1 MDPSTILPERAIP
14 LYGLVPTTLALLVP
28 LILALVR
35 IKSTPGRF
43 VIGAV
48 WLRLVMDAYAPYTT
62 PKLVAGLSINAIVSI
77 LVVVVGFFMVG
88 VRYLR
93 LAWLVPVYALV
104 AVIALSAFINHV
116 PITMVE
122 QMTKFAYLVLIILGT
137 LRGAQDVT
145 PPRMAGALMAAYLP
159 PLFFL
164 VTSIALGITKQGES
178 DGSVSYVGGYTHESV
193 FSIALAGGLIAI
205 ALAINVRGWLR
216 VAMTV
221 AIIIGIGLAN
231 YRTTAVAML
240 PLILWLALVAP
251 LRTLSPRSRPLAVTA
266 AGCAALLAIMS
277 VNIDLGAR
285 VQSVVEFAS
294 NPTDFMRPVSTF
306 TRQERSTNSGRAY
319 VWAQY
324 AEAYADSPPLAQTI
338 GHGPDSWET
347 AFSVYAQ
354 NTILSYLYEFGF
366 LGAIAVCVVWL
377 TMMVPLLSV
386 PRSVRTP
393 LIAMHGGFLILN
405 LSTMPLWQIEGVLM
419 YGLICGLTLAYA
431 YQTRVPKRLTS
442 WESRHDPDRAIAIA

>member
-1 MDPSTILPERAIP
+1 MDPSMLKPERAIP
-14 LYGLVPTTLALLVP
+14 LYGLIPTTLLLLVP
-28 LILALVR
+28 LVIALVR
-35 IKSTPGRF
+35 VRSTPGRF

-62 PKLVAGLSINAIVSI
+62 PKIAAGLSINAVVSI
-77 LVVVVGFFMVG
+77 LVVVVGLFMVG

-93 LAWLVPVYALV
+93 LVWMVPIYALV
-104 AVIALSAFINHV
+104 AIIALSAFVNRV
-116 PITMVE
+116 PMEMVE
-122 QMTKFAYLVLIILGT
+122 QVTKFAYLVLIILGT
-137 LRGAQDVT
+137 MRGAQDIT
-145 PPRMAGALMAAYLP
+145 PPRMAGALMVAYLP

-205 ALAINVRGWLR
+205 ALATTVRGWIR

-221 AIIIGIGLAN
+221 AIIVGIGLAN

-266 AGCAALLAIMS
+266 GGLAALLAIMS
-277 VNIDLGAR
+277 VNVDLGAR
-285 VQSVVEFAS
+285 VQSVVDFAS

-324 AEAYADSPPLAQTI
+324 AEAYAESSPVAKTI
-338 GHGPDSWET
+338 GHGPDSWELV
-347 AFSVYAQ
+347 FSVYAQ
-354 NTILSYLYEFGF
+354 NTILSYLFEFGA
-366 LGAIAVCVVWL
+366 LGAIAVCILWL
-377 TMMVPLLSV
+377 TMMLPLLSV
-386 PRSVRTP
+386 PRSVRMP

-419 YGLICGLTLAYA
+419 YGVICGLTLAYA
-431 YQTRVPKRLTS
+431 YQQQAVRRLPRPLRG
-442 WESRHDPDRAIAIA
+442 EPDRSAALAS

>member
-1 MDPSTILPERAIP
+1 MNPSTMIPERAIP
-14 LYGLVPTTLALLVP
+14 LYGLLPTTIAVLVP
-28 LILALVR
+28 LIFALIR

-43 VIGAV
+43 VLGAV

-62 PKLVAGLSINAIVSI
+62 PKLGAGLSINAIVSI
-77 LVVVVGFFMVG
+77 LVVVVGLFMVG
-88 VRYLR
+88 IRYLR
-93 LAWLVPVYALV
+93 LVWLVPVYLLV
-104 AVIALSAFINHV
+104 AIIGLSAFVNHV
-116 PITMVE
+116 PMTMVE
-122 QMTKFAYLVLIILGT
+122 QTTKFAYLILIILGT
-137 LRGAQDVT
+137 LRGGLDVT
-145 PPRMAGALMAAYLP
+145 PARMAGGLMVAYLP

-164 VTSIALGITKQGES
+164 ATSVALGITKQGES

-205 ALAINVRGWLR
+205 AFATNVRGWLR

-221 AIIIGIGLAN
+221 AIVVGIGLAN

-266 AGCAALLAIMS
+266 GGCAALLAIMS

-285 VQSVVEFAS
+285 VQSVVDFAS

-324 AEAYADSPPLAQTI
+324 AEAYAESRPLAKTI
-338 GHGPDSWET
+338 GHGPDSWEMV
-347 AFSVYAQ
+347 FSVYAQ

-366 LGAIAVCVVWL
+366 LGAVTVCLLWL

-386 PRSVRTP
+386 PRHVRIP

-419 YGLICGLTLAYA
+419 YGLICGMTLAYA
-431 YQTRVPKRLTS
+431 YQARVPRRST
-442 WESRHDPDRAIAIA
+442 HAGPAYDPDRDRVPA